1 MFSKKG
7 QKSSH
12 VNALCDCSIH
22 TGTKKKND
30 RKEILA
36 KVVEAKRRFNKNE
49 HEWFVR
55 PNSMAAINSNKWG

>member
-1 MFSKKG
+1 MLYAI
-7 QKSSH
+7 
-12 VNALCDCSIH
+12 VRYIPEP
-22 TGTKKKND
+22 KKKND
-30 RKEILA
+30 RQEILA